1 MTVQERRAVQ
11 SHVILAPEE
20 HSLCSKVHPCFL
32 SASVLN
38 RRNRPQKKEKK
49 KSFILAFYGQ
59 NSWPIL
65 RKILAEQYLE
75 KFAHLRSKG
84 TGNFAIYCAR

>member
-1 MTVQERRAVQ
+1 MLSFRF
-11 SHVILAPEE
+11 
-20 HSLCSKVHPCFL
+20 CSE
-32 SASVLN
+32 
-38 RRNRPQKKEKK
+38 QKKSSSEKKKKK
-49 KSFILAFYGQ
+49 KSFVLAFYGQ